1 VVKNNEGSFL
11 ILEDGHLERFEV
23 NKSAPAL
30 VAFRRYAFDMSTFTS
45 HTKEVTYGIHER
57 YIWELIWPPIDDPIF
72 IHTPGQYRAEL
83 HDRLAAP
90 LYAFVFVAVTFAF
103 LGSPRTTRQSRN
115 FSTACSILLVFSVRA
130 AGFACSVTAANSFL
144 AIPIQYG
151 ILASTL
157 AASVWIIYKGLL
169 IEPPAAAIEAVNR
182 LTMQAARLVRR
193 AAPAA

>member
-1 VVKNNEGSFL
+1 VKITLQMRELQGKNTLGGRGVEFIDENG
-11 ILEDGHLERFEV
+11 GG
-23 NKSAPAL
+23 P
-30 VAFRRYAFDMSTFTS
+30 RR
-45 HTKEVTYGIHER
+45 R
-57 YIWELIWPPIDDPIF
+57 YIWELIWPPTDDPVF

-115 FSTACSILLVFSVRA
+115 FSTGCSILLVFAVRA

-151 ILASTL
+151 MLVSTL
-157 AASVWIIYKGLL
+157 AASVWLIYNSTV
-169 IEPPAAAIEAVNR
+169 IEPPAGAIEAANR
-182 LTMQAARLVRR
+182 LTMQALRLVRR
-193 AAPAA
+193 SVPA

>member
-1 VVKNNEGSFL
+1 
-11 ILEDGHLERFEV
+11 
-23 NKSAPAL
+23 
-30 VAFRRYAFDMSTFTS
+30 MSTFTS
-45 HTKEVTYGIHER
+45 HNKEVTYGIHER
-57 YIWELIWPPIDDPIF
+57 YIWELIWPPTDDPIF

-144 AIPIQYG
+144 AIPPIQYG

-157 AASVWIIYKGLL
+157 AASVWIILQGSSDRAGR
-169 IEPPAAAIEAVNR
+169 PPAIEAVNR

-193 AAPAA
+193 AAPA

>member
-1 VVKNNEGSFL
+1 MSTIALMLASAIAFS
-11 ILEDGHLERFEV
+11 EV

-45 HTKEVTYGIHER
+45 HNKEVTYGIHER
-57 YIWELIWPPIDDPIF
+57 YIWELIWPPTDDPIF

-115 FSTACSILLVFSVRA
+115 FSTGCSILLVFAVRA

-151 ILASTL
+151 ILASML
-157 AASVWIIYKGLL
+157 AASVWIIYKGPV
-169 IEPPAAAIEAVNR
+169 IEPPAAAIEAASR
-182 LTMQAARLVRR
+182 LTMQALRLVRR
-193 AAPAA
+193 SAPA